1 MRLDKAISKFY
12 NVSRS
17 QSRKLILNGSVMVN
31 GEKIKDISSQ
41 ISFNDSILVNQK
53 KIEYFQDIYIILNK
67 PTDYICTREK
77 NEGKTVFDLI
87 NTNYS
92 KELSVC
98 GRLDKDTE
106 GLLILSNDG
115 SFIHNVISPKKNID
129 KEYLVSLKNIITN
142 EREQLIDGVSIS
154 NDEFVKAKSITLLD
168 NYNLKLTITEGKYH
182 QVKRMF
188 KAVNNEVKLLKRI
201 RIGFLYLP
209 EKLKLGKWIKVERN
223 DIYQKVFKK
232 NAP

>member
-17 QSRKLILNGSVMVN
+17 QSRKLILKGSVMVN
-31 GEKIKDISSQ
+31 GEKNKDISFS

-53 KIEYFQDIYIILNK
+53 KIEYFHDIYIILNK
-67 PTDYICTREK
+67 PGDYVCTREK

-92 KELSVC
+92 KEMSVC

-129 KEYLVSLKNIITN
+129 KEYLVTLKNIITN
-142 EREQLIDGVSIS
+142 EREELISGINIS
-154 NDEFVKAKSITLLD
+154 DNEFVKAKSITLID
-168 NYNLKLTITEGKYH
+168 NYNLKITITEGKYH

-188 KAVNNEVKLLKRI
+188 KAVNNEVEFLKRI
-201 RIGFLYLP
+201 RIGYLYLP
-209 EKLKLGKWIKVERN
+209 EKLELGQWIKVERN